1 MTLQTFRITSN
12 GNIVTTGTV
21 SLAGSTSGNIILQP
35 AAVAGSNTITFPA
48 ATGNVVTTGDI
59 GTVSNTMLVNSSIT
73 INSSSTSLG
82 GSVIL
87 YAGTTTLQTS
97 SANQALSGITSINGG
112 TSVSQ
117 ALTIQSTTG
126 IGTSDSIL
134 FKVGNNGAT
143 TAMTINT
150 SGVVIYGSGEGGA
163 TPVGNTLRAPSS
175 TGTNIA
181 GGDLTITA
189 GNGTGTGGSGNIY
202 FQTAPVGSSGAS
214 ADTMATRL
222 TISPA
227 GLVKISA
234 PTLATTYPT
243 ISTTGTV
250 GSITGSGPW
259 SATITGMS
267 STTGL
272 VAGSFIYATNGVGSL
287 GSSGTYVVSGIP
299 SGTSITFTATGGT
312 VPVAGAITNILTN
325 PTTNLLELTNS
336 NGNANYLRISQIRNS
351 SSASDW
357 TTATT
362 RIQQVT
368 DITQQAYIDFNPSSG
383 TYGLAFG
390 TGGSTSLAERMR
402 IDSSGNVGIGTTNPS
417 APGGTINLVTS
428 SNNITVV
435 KSQTTSTTTGYA
447 RFDLATGTANSYTLI
462 ALQDNTASPYFQL
475 ASGTGVLN
483 HYYDGPNHIFR
494 NVAGTPRMTIDS
506 NGDITVSGNLIVNG
520 TTTTINS
527 STTTV
532 DDKNIELASVASG
545 VISTTGTVGSI
556 TGSGP
561 WTATITNMTTTTG
574 LIVGSSIS
582 AGASTGSLYGGSPIT
597 VVVASIV
604 SSTSI
609 TYTVTG
615 GSATTPVAGTV
626 TNITTTGATNVTADG
641 AGITVKGATD
651 KTFNW
656 VNSTSSW
663 TSSENIDIASG
674 KAYYIA
680 GSSVLTATEYVGNS
694 ATATKLKTAR
704 SINGVLFDGT
714 ADITTGSGTATK
726 ATNLVGGNNT
736 TQLGSIPYQSNTDT
750 TTLLAPNTTTTK
762 KFLRMTGDGTN
773 GAAPAWDTIIAGDVP
788 TLNQNTTGSAGKA
801 TNLVGGNNT
810 TGLGSIPYQSNTDTT
825 TLLAPN
831 TVATRKFL
839 TQTGT
844 GTNGAAPVWSQT
856 YTTSSGAPG
865 SPVVGDLWYKS
876 TSDIFYVY
884 VNDGTSSFW
893 LSLNTYPSS
902 FSNLA
907 VTTALT
913 VSGTVSSNL
922 TPTTT
927 NLYTLGTA
935 SLLWSN
941 VYATTFTGA
950 LSGTATNSTNAAITA
965 DSASTTGYVTFVT
978 ATSGNAAIRVNSN
991 MTYNASTNVLT
1002 TTATQSRYADLAEK
1016 YTADANYEPG
1026 TVLDF
1031 GSVNEVTISAKDM
1044 SRKIAGVVSTNP
1056 GYLMNAELE
1065 SEFVVT
1071 LALAGRVP
1079 CKVQGTIRKGDM
1091 IVSAGNG
1098 YARAEEDPKLGS
1110 VIGKALED
1118 FDGETGIIE
1127 VVVGRL

>member
-1 MTLQTFRITSN
+1 MASTDFRVKNGLTVDTTALISSTADATNKSTGGSLTVSGGAAIAKKLFVGTSIGLPGSSSGTATLQATAAAGTPTLSLPT
-12 GNIVTTGTV
+12 TTGTLIGTGDNGTVTSTMIENGTIVDADISSSAAIAV
-21 SLAGSTSGNIILQP
+21 SKLAASTISGVTLGSNLSSLSVGTGLTYSVGSAFNGSAASTLTIANTVALRADTMYIGTTGVALNRTSG
-35 AAVAGSNTITFPA
+35 AMT
-48 ATGNVVTTGDI
+48 
-59 GTVSNTMLVNSSIT
+59 
-73 INSSSTSLG
+73 
-82 GSVIL
+82 
-87 YAGTTTLQTS
+87 
-97 SANQALSGITSINGG
+97 LSGITSIDGG
-112 TSVSQ
+112 SGVNQS
-117 ALTIQSTTG
+117 LTIQSTTG
-126 IGTSDSIL
+126 IGTGDSIL
-134 FKVGNNGAT
+134 FKVGDNGT
-143 TAMTINT
+143 ITAMTINT
-150 SGVVIYGSGEGGA
+150 SG
-163 TPVGNTLRAPSS
+163 N
-175 TGTNIA
+175 
-181 GGDLTITA
+181 ITA
-189 GNGTGTGGSGNIY
+189 
-202 FQTAPVGSSGAS
+202 
-214 ADTMATRL
+214 
-222 TISPA
+222 
-227 GLVKISA
+227 
-234 PTLATTYPT
+234 
-243 ISTTGTV
+243 
-250 GSITGSGPW
+250 
-259 SATITGMS
+259 
-267 STTGL
+267 
-272 VAGSFIYATNGVGSL
+272 
-287 GSSGTYVVSGIP
+287 
-299 SGTSITFTATGGT
+299 
-312 VPVAGAITNILTN
+312 
-325 PTTNLLELTNS
+325 
-336 NGNANYLRISQIRNS
+336 
-351 SSASDW
+351 
-357 TTATT
+357 
-362 RIQQVT
+362 
-368 DITQQAYIDFNPSSG
+368 
-383 TYGLAFG
+383 
-390 TGGSTSLAERMR
+390 
-402 IDSSGNVGIGTTNPS
+402 SGNV
-417 APGGTINLVTS
+417 TI
-428 SNNITVV
+428 
-435 KSQTTSTTTGYA
+435 
-447 RFDLATGTANSYTLI
+447 
-462 ALQDNTASPYFQL
+462 
-475 ASGTGVLN
+475 
-483 HYYDGPNHIFR
+483 
-494 NVAGTPRMTIDS
+494 
-506 NGDITVSGNLIVNG
+506 SGNLIVNG
-520 TTTTINS
+520 VTTSVNS
-527 STTTV
+527 STVTV

-545 VISTTGTVGSI
+545 VISATGTVGSI

-561 WTATITNMTTTTG
+561 WTATITGMTTTTG
-574 LIVGSSIS
+574 LIVGSTIS
-582 AGASTGSLYGGSPIT
+582 AGVGTGSLYGGSPIT
-597 VVVASIV
+597 VVVSSIV

-626 TNITTTGATNVTADG
+626 TNITTNGATNVTADG
-641 AGITVKGATD
+641 AGITVKGTTD

-656 VNSTSSW
+656 VNSTTAW
-663 TSSENIDIASG
+663 TSSENIDLASG

-680 GSSVLTATEYVGNS
+680 GSSVLSASTYVGNAAS
-694 ATATKLKTAR
+694 ATKLATAR
-704 SINGVLFDGT
+704 NINGVSFDGS
-714 ADITTGSGTATK
+714 ADITISAGTATK
-726 ATNLVGGNNT
+726 ATNLVGGNAT
-736 TQLGSIPYQSNTDT
+736 TQYGSMPYQTAVDT
-750 TTLLAPNTTTTK
+750 TSLLAPNTTATK

-773 GAAPAWDTIIAGDVP
+773 GAAPAWDTIVAGDVP

-856 YTTSSGAPG
+856 YTTSSGAPS

-965 DSASTTGYVTFVT
+965 DSASTTCYVTFVT

-1016 YTADANYEPG
+1016 YTADADYETG

-1031 GSVNEVTISAKDM
+1031 GGANEVTISAKDM

-1065 SEFVVT
+1065 SEFVIT

-1091 IVSAGNG
+1091 MVSAGNG